1 MTKLTI
7 IQIFKNIGVLVY
19 VRYTRRGTAVP
30 CPYTWRY
37 NFVPHLSG
45 NRYIDARNLQRFFSL
60 SGLILLLLAIAF
72 ALNTDPA
79 LAQESAN
86 PNSFNPQAI
95 LRDSLQ
101 WIDSLGALGAIAF
114 IALYIIATVAFFP
127 GSILTLGAGVIFG
140 AVWGSLYV
148 FIGATLGATA
158 AFLVGRYLA
167 RGWIARK
174 IADNKK
180 FAAIDQAVG
189 REGLKI
195 VLLTRLSPIFP
206 FNLLN
211 YAFGITGVSLKDY
224 FIGSVGMVPG
234 TIMYVYIGSLAG
246 NLAMIGTEAQPTNPT
261 LQWAIRILGLIAT
274 VAVTVYVTRIARK
287 ALENEL

>member
-1 MTKLTI
+1 MTKLTT
-7 IQIFKNIGVLVY
+7 IQIFKNI
-19 VRYTRRGTAVP
+19 
-30 CPYTWRY
+30 
-37 NFVPHLSG
+37 N
-45 NRYIDARNLQRFFSL
+45 ARKLHKFFSL
-60 SGLILLLLAIAF
+60 SVLILLALASIF
-72 ALNTDPA
+72 ILHTDPA

-95 LRDSLQ
+95 LRDALQ
-101 WIDSLGALGAIAF
+101 WIDSLGTVGAIAF

-167 RGWIARK
+167 RGWVADK

-224 FIGSVGMVPG
+224 FIGSVGMIPG

-287 ALENEL
+287 ALEEEVSSN

>member
-1 MTKLTI
+1 MKKQLI
-7 IQIFKNIGVLVY
+7 ANRF
-19 VRYTRRGTAVP
+19 
-30 CPYTWRY
+30 
-37 NFVPHLSG
+37 NFRHL
-45 NRYIDARNLQRFFSL
+45 RKFFR
-60 SGLILLLLAIAF
+60 LILLILLVSSFAF
-72 ALNTDPA
+72 LLNTDFA

-86 PNSFNPQAI
+86 SNSFNPQAI
-95 LRDSLQ
+95 LRNALQ
-101 WIDSLGALGAIAF
+101 WIDSLGTLGAIAF

-167 RGWIARK
+167 RGWVASK

-189 REGLKI
+189 KEGLKI

-224 FIGSVGMVPG
+224 FIGSVGMIPG

-274 VAVTVYVTRIARK
+274 VAVTIYITRIARQ
-287 ALENEL
+287 ALEEQVNSN